1 MRWVHVVCFGCLYFL
16 FLFCYIKNTEHSMTI
31 DLKMPKLSLLSEF
44 DLKMMLATKLYEER
58 KLALGY
64 CAELAGISK
73 RAFIELLGKYG
84 VSLFPQT
91 AGELESDIDN
101 ASRLFR

>member
-1 MRWVHVVCFGCLYFL
+1 M
-16 FLFCYIKNTEHSMTI
+16 SI
-31 DLKMPKLSLLSEF
+31 DLKMPKQAALSEF
-44 DLKMMLATKLYEER
+44 DVKMLLAAKLYEER

-84 VSLFPQT
+84 VSLFSQT
-91 AGELESDIDN
+91 ADELKSDIKN
-101 ASRLFR
+101 ASELFR